1 MSWAEIGDA
10 LNSTKKDPNLFKP
23 LDEWLKFRGGD
34 IAYEYESAGTFSLTV
49 PEWAT
54 IAIVTACGGGGG
66 GGWGDA
72 YYVDEYTEV
81 FPVGGGGSGGAA
93 VYNQIYNVTGG
104 SSLGITVGK
113 GGSGAIQNSTTNA
126 TNGESTIIGSLV
138 TLAGGNKGGN
148 APSKGDSE
156 VNGTGGASAGAG
168 SGKGGSGTFGSNG
181 IAGSGGQ
188 VKGGGGGSLGNG
200 GNRVASPS
208 KGGGGAG
215 GTYDSNDRSTG
226 QTGADGYVRIV
237 FK

>member
-10 LNSTKKDPNLFKP
+10 LNSTKKNPNLFKP
-23 LDEWLKFRGGD
+23 LDEWLKYRGGD
-34 IAYEYESAGTFSLTV
+34 ITYEYESAGTFSLTI

-54 IAIVTACGGGGG
+54 IAIVTACGAGGG
-66 GGWGDA
+66 GGWGNS

-93 VYNQIYNVTGG
+93 VYNQVYDVTGG
-104 SSLGITVGK
+104 GSLNITVGK
-113 GGSGAIQNSTTNA
+113 GGSGAIQHDSTNA
-126 TNGESTIIGSLV
+126 TNGGSTIIGNLM

-148 APSKGDSE
+148 AASSGSSE
-156 VNGTGGASAGAG
+156 INGTGGASAGAG
-168 SGKGGSGTFGSNG
+168 SGKGGSGTVGSNG
-181 IAGSGGQ
+181 IAGAGGQ

-200 GNRVASPS
+200 GSSSSPV

-215 GTYDSNDRSTG
+215 GTYSSSDRSIG
-226 QTGADGYVRIV
+226 QSGADGYVRIV